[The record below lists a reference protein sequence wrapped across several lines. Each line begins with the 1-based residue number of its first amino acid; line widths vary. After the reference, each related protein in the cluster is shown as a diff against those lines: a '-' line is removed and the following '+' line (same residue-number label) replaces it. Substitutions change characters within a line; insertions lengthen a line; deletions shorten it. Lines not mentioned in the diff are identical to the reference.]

1 MLCMTVG
8 DHEFSINCLT
18 KFSASCNDMAIL
30 KSCLQL
36 ELQATSI
43 VGYLGKGFGFLHDAL
58 IYTIGRET
66 VESFF
71 FFPKRSFEELYPH
84 ILGISYHQDI
94 NFLLLMHKLIVNRR
108 IV

>member
-1 MLCMTVG
+1 MLSFIMLCMTVG

-30 KSCLQL
+30 NSCSQL

-66 VESFF
+66 VESIFF
-71 FFPKRSFEELYPH
+71 FQKDLLRNYIHTFWESH
-84 ILGISYHQDI
+84 IIKILISCC
-94 NFLLLMHKLIVNRR
+94 
-108 IV
+108 